1 MEIQVMDIVKLA
13 EEMKL
18 ASIKALKL
26 DALKAV
32 EKGLFNASTEKSTP
46 SDEISKLGVDAD
58 VWENSVLDPINLEQ
72 RCSKQQQVLIFIRS
86 G

>member
-1 MEIQVMDIVKLA
+1 METQVTDIVRLA

-18 ASIKALKL
+18 TSIKALKL

-32 EKGLFNASTEKSTP
+32 EKVQFNASTEKSTS
-46 SDEISKLGVDAD
+46 SDEILKLGVDAG
-58 VWENSVLDPINLEQ
+58 VQENSVLDPINLEQ
-72 RCSKQQQVLIFIRS
+72 HGSKQHQVWIFSCS